1 MLKVRIKFRKYG
13 VLKFLAHL
21 DVMRFFQKA
30 MRRADIPIAFTS
42 GFSPHMI
49 MSFAQPLGLGITSEG
64 EYLDIELAEPVSS
77 VDAIYRLNQTVTE
90 GIDVVS
96 FRQIHEDK
104 KSSGMTIVAAASY
117 RVTLLES
124 AKSAEITKE
133 IPASWKTKI
142 EEFMGQENIVVLKKT
157 KRSETETDIKP
168 MIYQM
173 QWNVDGIE
181 LFLAAGSEQNLK
193 PDLVMGAFIGF
204 VGEEPERVPFHY
216 HRLDVYA
223 KCKEGTDGFL
233 PLDRFGLQEY
243 ENEQKR
249 SQDQCYENLRP
260 SEDSI

>member
-1 MLKVRIKFRKYG
+1 MKARIKFRKYG
-13 VLKFLAHL
+13 IMRFIGHL

-30 MRRADIPIAFTS
+30 MRRAGIPIAFT
-42 GFSPHMI
+42 GGYSPHMI
-49 MSFAQPLGLGITSEG
+49 MSFAQPLGVGVTSDG
-64 EYLDIELAEPVSS
+64 EYLDIELKEA
-77 VDAIYRLNQTVTE
+77 VDCAKAARRLNEAMVE
-90 GIDVVS
+90 GIDVVNMVP
-96 FRQIHEDK
+96 IPEDK
-104 KSSGMTIVAAASY
+104 KCSGMTIVAAASY